1 MPCRGSKRIVLG
13 HKKKKK
19 EKRDSADVTLANQCR
34 KQKPETRK
42 QKAESRKQKGNL
54 ATSDTGTHGVTPVP
68 TE

>member
-34 KQKPETRK
+34 KQK
-42 QKAESRKQKGNL
+42 AESRKQKGNL